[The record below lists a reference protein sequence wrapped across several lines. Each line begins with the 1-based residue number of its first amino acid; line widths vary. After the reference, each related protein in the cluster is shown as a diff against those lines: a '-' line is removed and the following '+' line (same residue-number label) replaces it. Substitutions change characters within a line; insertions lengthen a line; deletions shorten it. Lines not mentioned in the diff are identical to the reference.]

1 MLTLF
6 PNKVLSVINWLS
18 GWQAQP
24 KKRQFTAPTPE
35 SIIRYTEKSLE
46 KQLSCEEAANKIRKS
61 ITSSKNVEQLN
72 CNYDLLTSFAAKH
85 SHTVQGKAAED
96 SLRLKL
102 HNRFKEI
109 YETM

>member
-18 GWQAQP
+18 GWTAEP
-24 KKRQFTAPTPE
+24 RKKAVASPTPE

-46 KQLSCEEAANKIRKS
+46 KQLSCEEAANKIRHS
-61 ITSSKNVEQLN
+61 IKTSYTVEQLN

-96 SLRLKL
+96 SMRLLL